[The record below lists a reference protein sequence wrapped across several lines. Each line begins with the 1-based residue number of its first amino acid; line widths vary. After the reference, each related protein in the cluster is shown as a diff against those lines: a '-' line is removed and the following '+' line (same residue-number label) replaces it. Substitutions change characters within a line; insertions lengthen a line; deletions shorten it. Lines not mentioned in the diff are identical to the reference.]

1 MPLKPNCRIFFAICS
16 FIVFSFQIASAQ
28 KLRFTQIG
36 IRQGLPASEVY
47 NLHQDNNGYVWAF
60 TQYGIAK
67 HNGQKFVPACSNI
80 PFDDKVVFAV
90 TQSPQGEMFFANSK
104 AHLYRVHN
112 DSAFLLPGTDSISDR
127 ISSVY
132 DAVFDLNV
140 KSVRDIY
147 FSTYKFSC
155 HYLNGKTIPL
165 TDTQTQKDTGII
177 SLLKTPTGFTVLHYN
192 KTELDHYR
200 IIIQN
205 NRRQLSLVTKLYDAW
220 GSRIRL
226 KESNHRYYLMKKEQV
241 ICLDTAG
248 NIIATAPV
256 KGVITIEIAPDG
268 NIWLGTLRGLF
279 MMDPMLQVK
288 AHYFDGS
295 LVSDILFD
303 QHNGIWVSTLGQGI
317 FYSRSIYESFYDQ
330 EPGLLGNITL
340 LKKLG
345 NRLFIGTAGGELFVN
360 DHKDAPDKIG
370 LGDHPYG
377 VNAVDTF
384 GDHYLVGTKGGIF
397 TYTSELKHINRQYLG
412 HHNWPA
418 NSYGFARKNVD
429 TMIVISG
436 AAILTLSRGNY
447 NLATNELKTPT
458 RNRSIVKRNANE
470 FFVGTNK
477 GLYLLSDSFYIPAY
491 LKPLSDMVISRL
503 RTDHQKQIWICTR
516 GHGLFILSP
525 ANRLK
530 KWNDCPS
537 EVINDVLLDS
547 NDVLLCTNK
556 GLFRHMPQSAT
567 WFRLLADEAS
577 SCEIWNDKI
586 YVATQQGL
594 ISLNRQQ
601 LPVNFHPVVHLASV
615 YAGDMHISEKNIRL
629 NYDQNDLHFNFDI
642 LSYHNTDLSF
652 IYTLEHA
659 GERWQIKERGPLHLQ
674 HLGPGNYILY
684 VAVADNAGN
693 ISTDIV
699 PPILFEVMPAYWQT
713 IWFKASVIAGL
724 LLMMILLMRYNH
736 NRIRK
741 REQAKVLI
749 IRELA
754 QYRLTALKA
763 QINPHFV
770 SNSLT
775 AVQHLVIDNEI
786 DRANLYI
793 AQFSRL
799 IRYALEY
806 SDQVLTTLANEI
818 EVIDIIVA
826 LEKLRFNDHFV
837 YEKQIDETI
846 DVYDVF
852 VPPLITQP
860 IIENAIWHGLLPLNG
875 SRTPKLSLIIKD
887 EVDKLT
893 ITIEDN
899 GVGRQVPSRSITGKS
914 SRGSDL
920 ISSWIDNL
928 NRLLP
933 EPGAFIH
940 YTDLYDEE
948 NKPAGTRVDIILH
961 KTLLHNLSHENTA
974 VPYH

>member
-1 MPLKPNCRIFFAICS
+1 MPLKPHCRIFFAICS
-16 FIVFSFQIASAQ
+16 FIVFSFQTASAQ
-28 KLRFTQIG
+28 KLRFTQLG
-36 IRQGLPASEVY
+36 IQQGLPASEVY

-80 PFDDKVVFAV
+80 AFDDKVVFAV

-104 AHLYRVHN
+104 AYLYRVQN
-112 DSAFLLPGTDSISDR
+112 DSAFRLPGTDSISEQ
-127 ISSVY
+127 ISSAY

-140 KSVRDIY
+140 KSAHDIH

-177 SLLKTPTGFTVLHYN
+177 CLLKTQTGFTVLHYN
-192 KTELDHYR
+192 KTELDHYK
-200 IIIQN
+200 ISIKNDQH
-205 NRRQLSLVTKLYDAW
+205 QFSLVTTFHDAW

-226 KESNHRYYLMKKEQV
+226 KEANNRYYLMKKEQV
-241 ICLDTAG
+241 ICLDAAG
-248 NIIATAPV
+248 KIIATAPV
-256 KGVITIEIAPDG
+256 KGVITIEVAPDG

-279 MMDPMLQVK
+279 MLDPMLQVK

-303 QHNGIWVSTLGQGI
+303 QHNGIWISTLGQGI

-330 EPGLLGNITL
+330 EPGLLGNISL

-345 NRLFIGTAGGELFVN
+345 NRLFIGTTGGELFVN
-360 DHKDAPDKIG
+360 DHHDSPVKIG
-370 LGDHPYG
+370 LGDPYG
-377 VNAVDTF
+377 VNAIDTF
-384 GDHYLVGTKGGIF
+384 GDHYLIGTKGDIF
-397 TYTSELKHINRQYLG
+397 TYSRELKHVNRQYTG
-412 HHNWPA
+412 HRNWPA
-418 NSYGFARKNVD
+418 NSYGFARKNAD

-436 AAILTLSRGNY
+436 GAILTLSSGNY
-447 NLATNELKTPT
+447 NLATNELSTHT

-470 FFVGTNK
+470 FFIGTNK
-477 GLYLLSDSFYIPAY
+477 GLYLFSDSFYIPSY
-491 LKPLSDMVISRL
+491 LKPLSNVVISRL
-503 RTDHQKQIWICTR
+503 RTDDQKQVWICTR

-525 ANRLK
+525 RNKLK

-537 EVINDVLLDS
+537 EVINDVLPDS
-547 NDVLLCTNK
+547 AGVLLCTNK
-556 GLFRHMPQSAT
+556 GLFRHMPQNAA

-601 LPVNFHPVVHLASV
+601 LRANFDPVVQLASV
-615 YAGDMHISEKNIRL
+615 YAGDTRISEKNIRL
-629 NYDQNDLHFNFDI
+629 TYDQHDLHFNFDI

-659 GERWQIKERGPLHLQ
+659 GESWQINERGPLHLQ
-674 HLGPGNYILY
+674 HLGPGSYILH
-684 VAVADNAGN
+684 VAVSDNAGN
-693 ISTDIV
+693 IRTDIV
-699 PPILFEVMPAYWQT
+699 HPVLFDVMPAFWQT
-713 IWFKASVIAGL
+713 IPFKASVVAGL
-724 LLMMILLMRYNH
+724 LLLIILLMRYNH

-826 LEKLRFNDHFV
+826 LEKLRFSDHFV

-846 DVYDVF
+846 STYDVL

-875 SRTPKLSLIIKD
+875 SRTPKLSLTIKD
-887 EVDKLT
+887 EQQKLT
-893 ITIEDN
+893 ITIADN
-899 GVGRQVPSRSITGKS
+899 GVGRQVPSPAITGKS
-914 SRGSDL
+914 SRGADL